1 MTLRIDVTVK
11 ADMRKLS
18 QLRRKLIKAAE
29 QAIQVGFFDGAP
41 HPNAPGHTV
50 AEIAAINEFGLP
62 SQNIPERPFMLASI
76 RDTSAPAFIADGFK
90 KMINGT
96 GSAASMRSRAAKRM
110 RDEMKVTIIE
120 FSEPGN
126 APFTIAKKGFDNP
139 LTETGFLARSVKF
152 KIGRRR

>member
-1 MTLRIDVTVK
+1 MALTMNVTVK

-18 QLRRKLIKAAE
+18 EIRRKLIKAAE
-29 QAIQVGFFDGAP
+29 QAIQVGFFDGVP
-41 HPNAPGHTV
+41 HPNAPGRTI

-76 RDTSAPAFIADGFK
+76 RDTSAPSFIAAGFK

-96 GSAASMRSRAAKRM
+96 GSVASMRSNTAKRM
-110 RDEMKVTIIE
+110 RDEMKITIIE

-139 LTETGFLARSVKF
+139 LTETGTLAQSVKF